1 MEGDANAI
9 VRPAEDS
16 DVPDI
21 LRLLEQLFLIEAD
34 FSFAQ
39 ERQQKGV
46 ELLLSNKDAC
56 VLVADFR
63 GKVVGVITVQRLI
76 STAEGGYVGLVED
89 VSVET
94 NFRCQGIGKQLER
107 AACDWAS
114 TQGLLRLQLLAD
126 SSNSPALNFYSKAGW
141 NNTSLIALRKAIT

>member
-46 ELLLSNKDAC
+46 KTSSIK
-56 VLVADFR
+56 
-63 GKVVGVITVQRLI
+63 
-76 STAEGGYVGLVED
+76 
-89 VSVET
+89 
-94 NFRCQGIGKQLER
+94 QG
-107 AACDWAS
+107 CMC
-114 TQGLLRLQLLAD
+114 TCC
-126 SSNSPALNFYSKAGW
+126 
-141 NNTSLIALRKAIT
+141 

>member
-63 GKVVGVITVQRLI
+63 GKVCCSARL
-76 STAEGGYVGLVED
+76 
-89 VSVET
+89 
-94 NFRCQGIGKQLER
+94 GK
-107 AACDWAS
+107 
-114 TQGLLRLQLLAD
+114 T
-126 SSNSPALNFYSKAGW
+126 
-141 NNTSLIALRKAIT
+141 